1 MLILPVWICG
11 NALPAH
17 VQVSS
22 LDNIRADHVGMT
34 CAYCRQ
40 RTGATVKCA
49 HANCHTTFHPLCARK
64 VGCFALCRHSTGRG
78 RPTYKTWC
86 AQHSDA
92 AKRREKDA
100 PTKITPANG
109 EKRATGGPK
118 QPQLAPDEVVSK
130 DDLEALEAQLNS
142 KNEALQFLRGVRY
155 DLESA
160 RILAAQVCPPTSC
173 CQLYCM
179 KQ

>member
-1 MLILPVWICG
+1 MCMQITG
-11 NALPAH
+11 
-17 VQVSS
+17 
-22 LDNIRADHVGMT
+22 LDSIRAENACMT

-49 HANCHTTFHPLCARK
+49 HTKCHTTFHPLCARR
-64 VGCFALCRHSTGRG
+64 VGCFALCHHSTGRG

-100 PTKITPANG
+100 PTKSAPVNG

-118 QPQLAPDEVVSK
+118 QPQAAPEVTVTKEDLAEM
-130 DDLEALEAQLNS
+130 EARLKS
-142 KNEALQFLRGVRY
+142 KNEALAFLHGVRY
-155 DLESA
+155 DLEAA
-160 RILAAQVCPPTSC
+160 RMLAAQVFIPTPWHLC
-173 CQLYCM
+173 CTLYILL
-179 KQ
+179 